1 MRISLFYFKTIRS
14 ICTKYVDL
22 GMKNF
27 DSFVDDVV
35 TKWRSEKKVILER
48 GGLAGVAGNRRA
60 GDSAEEY
67 ILRRIK
73 GLPQNYVGKKSNGS
87 QSPADIFAVANRG
100 RFWHIMLIQVKS
112 SELQN
117 NIYRLNEA
125 EKKVLNEFAKFFKKE
140 LGSSKIMGNYKNSA
154 VVISTGYAG
163 VFNDQNNNRH
173 LLKETK
179 HFSSFKKNMSD
190 VEDVKLKL
198 KIALAHSLAT
208 S

>member
-1 MRISLFYFKTIRS
+1 
-14 ICTKYVDL
+14 
-22 GMKNF
+22 MKNF
-27 DSFVDDVV
+27 DLFVDDVV

-48 GGLAGVAGNRRA
+48 GGLAGVVGNRHA

-73 GLPQNYVGKKSNGS
+73 GMPQNYLGRKSKGS

-112 SELQN
+112 SEQQN

-140 LGSSKIMGNYKNSA
+140 LGSSKTMGNYKNSA

-163 VFNDQNNNRH
+163 VFNDQKNNRH

-179 HFSSFKKNMSD
+179 FFNSYKRNMSGLT
-190 VEDVKLKL
+190 KLNIVMKVA
-198 KIALAHSLAT
+198 IAHSLAI

>member
-1 MRISLFYFKTIRS
+1 
-14 ICTKYVDL
+14 
-22 GMKNF
+22 MKNF
-27 DSFVDDVV
+27 NSFVDDVV
-35 TKWRSEKKVILER
+35 TKWRSKKKVILER

-73 GLPQNYVGKKSNGS
+73 GIPQNYVGKKSNGS

-112 SELQN
+112 SEQQN

-140 LGSSKIMGNYKNSA
+140 LGSSKTMSNYKNSA

-163 VFNDQNNNRH
+163 VFNDQNNRH

-190 VEDVKLKL
+190 VKDVKL